1 MPETDLEKRRID
13 VRTEERCLSCLDIE
27 YSYKL
32 AKKMEKERTN
42 PVLGYR
48 TAGSKAE
55 IATGDML
62 YEEMKAI
69 GLVNV
74 RKDAFCVDS
83 WEFEKAVLKFRD
95 ENGAEQ
101 ICQMGGYQTNFE
113 TDGFEAFELVDLG
126 KGTDADYQGIDVTGK
141 LVLVEM
147 NQRDEWWISFPVYQA
162 YLKGAKA
169 LIAVQTM
176 GYGQADENSLNA
188 QDIAGPDYA
197 AAFSISQ
204 ADAGKLRSA
213 MHVGKKGKKEIKVWL
228 DAISKVKKNQTSY
241 NIVGEIPGEKT
252 DKMILLTAHYDSYFN
267 GFQDDNAAV
276 AMILGMARAI
286 IRGGYRPAHTIVVC
300 AMAAEEWGVID
311 SKYDW
316 STGAYRQVFQVRPQW
331 QGNVIADFNFEL
343 PAHAHSTVDAV
354 RCTYEYADYL
364 REVIR
369 EIQVPS
375 DVYPEGMTVLCPIE
389 TWSDD
394 FSMAIAG
401 IPSMVNNFS
410 AGSFMENYY
419 HSQYDNED
427 LYQEEVYE
435 FHHRCYLQ
443 MILAADRLVLPPL
456 DFSRTFKAVR
466 DSIDRNICR
475 KTQAEGEELLVLL
488 EQAAHKGDAVYQM
501 IKACN
506 LNYQNLDENQKT
518 LYHKKY
524 EDLFEKLLKIFRK
537 TQDYFVRLNWND
549 EVIFPQEAVQ
559 NNLRELK
566 KALEALEHGD
576 IEKALEALYGVD
588 NNCYAFLFDE
598 EVYYYFT
605 EYILHQPQER
615 LMWGAGRIMHH
626 ENLYGIVQRLRK
638 KQEETTPV
646 LNEEIR
652 RLEAA
657 MRRQKA
663 YYADDIHY
671 LIQAVKKLLGMME
684 QLER

>member
-1 MPETDLEKRRID
+1 MI
-13 VRTEERCLSCLDIE
+13 TEETCLSCVDIK
-27 YSYKL
+27 YSYEL
-32 AKKMEKERTN
+32 AKKMEREKTN

-69 GLVNV
+69 GLSNV

-95 ENGAEQ
+95 ENGKEQ

-113 TDGFEAFELVDLG
+113 TEGFEAFELVDLG
-126 KGTDADYQGIDVTGK
+126 KGTDADYQGIDVSGK

-197 AAFSISQ
+197 VAFSISQ
-204 ADAGKLRSA
+204 ADAAKLRKA
-213 MHVGKKGKKEIKVWL
+213 MKTGSNGKKEAKVWL
-228 DAISKVKKNQTSY
+228 DAISKVRKNQTSY
-241 NIVGEIPGEKT
+241 NIVGEIPGEMT
-252 DKMILLTAHYDSYFN
+252 DQMILLTAHYDSYFN

-276 AMILGMARAI
+276 AMILGMARAL
-286 IRGGYRPAHTIVVC
+286 IRGGYRPAHKIVVC

-316 STGAYRQVFQVRPQW
+316 STGAYRQVFQVQPQW
-331 QGNVIADFNFEL
+331 QGKVIADFNFEL
-343 PAHAHSTVDAV
+343 PAHAHSTMDAV
-354 RCTYEYADYL
+354 RCTYEYSDYL
-364 REVIR
+364 RGVISK
-369 EIQVPS
+369 IQVPL
-375 DVYPEGMTVLCPIE
+375 DIYPEGMTVLCPIE

-401 IPSMVNNFS
+401 IPSMVNDFS

-427 LYQEEVYE
+427 LYQEEVYD
-435 FHHRCYLQ
+435 FHHRCYLR
-443 MILAADRLVLPPL
+443 MIMEADRLVLPPL

-466 DSIDRNICR
+466 DSIDLGICR
-475 KTQAEGEELLVLL
+475 KTKAEGEELLKLL
-488 EQAAHKGDAVYQM
+488 DEAVQKADAVYQR
-501 IKACN
+501 IKECN
-506 LNYQNLDENQKT
+506 HLYQSLDEDNKR

-524 EDLFEKLLKIFRK
+524 EKLSQELLKIFRK

-566 KALEALEHGD
+566 KAMDALEKRE
-576 IEKALEALYGVD
+576 IEKALDALYGVD

-626 ENLYGIVQRLRK
+626 ENLYGMVQRLRK
-638 KQEETTPV
+638 KQKEEKPV
-646 LNEEIR
+646 LDEEIR
-652 RLEAA
+652 RLGAA
-657 MRRQKA
+657 MRRQRA
-663 YYADDIHY
+663 YYTDDIHY
-671 LIQAVKKLLGMME
+671 LILAVRKLLGMME
-684 QLER
+684 GLKL